1 MTKQNLLESLCGF
14 TREAVKDL
22 LFPVEMQ
29 EDDEAQPMPRPPD
42 VYDYGIPD
50 FAEAEKKA
58 PLIIH
63 KVITANDSWPEGA
76 QEPVSKA
83 VVRTVFGIYHPNN
96 QEGER
101 CLLGL
106 VERLRIALWRQRVIG
121 RQFKLDMKA
130 GADYLIYD
138 KQLPPF
144 YAGEMLTTWLLPSV
158 KLEVLYGKQGYS
170 NIRSSGP
177 GGHDLQSHRCDGGH
191 YGPQEQ

>member
-1 MTKQNLLESLCGF
+1 MTKQNLLESLCDF

-22 LFPVEMQ
+22 LLPVEMQ

-42 VYDYGIPD
+42 VYSMGLPD
-50 FAEAEKKA
+50 FEEAEKKA

-63 KVITANDSWPEGA
+63 QVITANDVWPEEGG
-76 QEPVSKA
+76 EPVSKA
-83 VVRTVFGIYHPNN
+83 VVRTVFGIYHPDG
-96 QEGER
+96 QEGPLA
-101 CLLGL
+101 LLGL
-106 VERLRIALWRQRVIG
+106 IERVRIALWRQRVIG
-121 RQFKLDMKA
+121 KQFRLDMKA

-177 GGHDLQSHRCDGGH
+177 KNHRCDGGH